1 MKHIKLFNGLNEEKS
16 RDIVPESQV
25 KKGMLAEDY
34 FGELWTVEKIVP
46 IDKFNS
52 IKSFDESGAMSDA
65 LRDPE
70 NEIPDD
76 TTHLIA
82 VTNEDGESGV
92 FCYAPEGAC
101 VWTDWEK
108 HKKTI
113 KESSNSTTKG
123 LYPELFESP
132 SFKNASTEAY
142 IEKNL
147 AELIKSCKGKIFRPD
162 SKVTNEQVLGVII
175 SKFCDFDIN
184 KILEV
189 CASALEDS
197 NAHDLADK
205 IKEME

>member
-1 MKHIKLFNGLNEEKS
+1 MKHIKLFNELNEEKS

-25 KKGMLAEDY
+25 KKGMVAEDY

-82 VTNEDGESGV
+82 VTNGDGESGV
-92 FCYAPEGAC
+92 FCYAHEGAC

-123 LYPELFESP
+123 LYPELFEKLP
-132 SFKNASTEAY
+132 IESTESY
-142 IEKNL
+142 IEKELN
-147 AELIKSCKGKIFRPD
+147 ELIKSCKGKIFKPD

-189 CASALEDS
+189 CAFALEDS